1 MSAGTKIILPALQRI
16 GAHSSLS
23 PANPESIQ
31 TAMEAL
37 NSFIAELQDDNVE
50 MGCIPLEAPGG
61 ELSEPLGA
69 RNAIIN
75 NLAVE
80 LQPLFPGTQVSVE
93 LRSNA
98 LKGMSK
104 IRTQWETVIIPKKIV
119 RDSLPQGQGNKPLQ
133 GNAVYGHTFFE
144 KGDTLG

>member
-1 MSAGTKIILPALQRI
+1 MSAGTKIIKGALQRI
-16 GAHSSLS
+16 GAHSPLS
-23 PANPESIQ
+23 PANAESIVVGMD
-31 TAMEAL
+31 TL

-50 MGCIPLEAPGG
+50 MGCVPLTVPSG

-75 NLAVE
+75 NLAIE
-80 LQPLFPGTQVSVE
+80 LQPLFPGTVVSPE
-93 LRSNA
+93 LRTNA

-104 IRTQWETVIIPKKIV
+104 IRTQWETVVIPKKVV
-119 RDSLPQGQGNKPLQ
+119 RDSLPQGQGNKPRQ
-133 GNAVYGHTFFE
+133 GNAVFGHTFFE